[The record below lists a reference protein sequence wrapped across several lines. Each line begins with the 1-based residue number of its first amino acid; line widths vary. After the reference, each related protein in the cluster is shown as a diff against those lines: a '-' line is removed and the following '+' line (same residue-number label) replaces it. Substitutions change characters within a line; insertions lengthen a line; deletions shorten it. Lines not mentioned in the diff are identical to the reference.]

1 MNRVND
7 FLRRRGWLGLLAA
20 LAIALAYPGFAQE
33 SSATSGQKI
42 ELIRRYMEEGQ
53 GLYLAKDYEGA
64 AKRFEEGYE
73 AYPYSA
79 FLFNLGVCYQK
90 LDDIELALQKFN
102 QYLRVDPNAPDA
114 AKVEERV
121 ALLTKVVDA
130 RRLVAAALA
139 AEEARKA
146 AAEAAI
152 GAEGD
157 ADGGVAAV
165 DGDAGPVDPDA
176 AVAPPPAP
184 PIPVVVPEIPDDDS
198 DAMRSLVVIET
209 EPAGAPVRLY
219 TQAVKDPP
227 PFVIGQENPGWKR
240 ILAASS
246 PASMALPVG
255 RYHVVID
262 KFRDYNTSDTVIDIS
277 PGHVHHF
284 KANLSQGA
292 FMSFLRVSANV
303 RGAYVYLDEDKKD
316 GREWGTTPYG
326 ELVTAGKHDVII
338 ESPGFQPLKTQIDLK
353 HGEQMELDVELVR
366 VNYGIL
372 RVAADAPEVKVEID
386 GKPVGV
392 WKHGEPPLQVKV
404 PSGPHQLAIE
414 ADGRKTF
421 EGEVTV
427 PHGLVLPVKAEMIET
442 YPRGTA
448 WTESILAALFIGG
461 GVYLTIE
468 SNNLYD
474 EANADA
480 QLGYLDA
487 EDDRLNKGK
496 YFEWGAAASFTVGG
510 VLAGLATYHFLKDPY
525 PESST
530 KYGNTLE
537 FHDPKSLR
545 PGASLER
552 SPITDVQVGFGAS
565 DEGGA
570 ISVQGRF

>member
-1 MNRVND
+1 M
-7 FLRRRGWLGLLAA
+7 
-20 LAIALAYPGFAQE
+20 LAIALAYPAFAQQG
-33 SSATSGQKI
+33 AGTSGQKI

-102 QYLRVDPNAPDA
+102 KYLRVDPNAPDA
-114 AKVEERV
+114 SKVQERV
-121 ALLTKVVDA
+121 ALLQKVVEA
-130 RRLVAAALA
+130 RRLVAEARA

-146 AAEAAI
+146 AEAA
-152 GAEGD
+152 AAANPD
-157 ADGGVAAV
+157 AGV
-165 DGDAGPVDPDA
+165 DPDAGPVDPDA
-176 AVAPPPAP
+176 AVAPPPPAP
-184 PIPVVVPEIPDDDS
+184 PTAPIVIPDIPEDDS

-219 TQAVKDPP
+219 AQATKNPP
-227 PFVIGQENPGWKR
+227 PFIVGQDNPGWTR
-240 ILAASS
+240 ILAASA

-262 KFRDYNTSDTVIDIS
+262 KFRDYNTSDTVIDVS
-277 PGHVHHF
+277 AGHVHHF

-303 RGAYVYLDEDKKD
+303 RGAYIYLDEDKKD
-316 GREWGTTPYG
+316 NREWGQTPYG
-326 ELVTAGKHDVII
+326 ELVPAGKHTVYI
-338 ESPGFQPLKTQIDLK
+338 ESPGFQPLKTEIDLK

-386 GKPVGV
+386 GKPAGV

-404 PSGPHQLAIE
+404 PAGPHQLTIE
-414 ADGRKTF
+414 SDGRKTF

-427 PHGLVLPVKAEMIET
+427 PKGLVLPVKAKMIET

-448 WTESILAALFIGG
+448 WTETILAAMFIGG
-461 GVYLTIE
+461 GTYLTIAA
-468 SNNLYD
+468 NNLH
-474 EANADA
+474 EETTADSEIGN
-480 QLGYLDA
+480 LA
-487 EDDRLNKGK
+487 EDDSRLDKGK
-496 YFEWGAAASFTVGG
+496 YYEWGAAASFTVGG

-537 FHDPKSLR
+537 FHDPNSIR
-545 PGASLER
+545 PRARLER
-552 SPITDVQVGFGAS
+552 DVITDVQVGFGAS
-565 DEGGA
+565 DEGGGV
-570 ISVQGRF
+570 SVQGRF

>member
-1 MNRVND
+1 MSD
-7 FLRRRGWLGLLAA
+7 LLRRRGWLAPLAV
-20 LAIALAYPGFAQE
+20 LAIALAYPAFAEQG
-33 SSATSGQKI
+33 AGTSGPKI

-53 GLYLAKDYEGA
+53 GLYLAKDYESA

-90 LDDIELALQKFN
+90 LDNIELALQKFN
-102 QYLRVDPNAPDA
+102 KYLRVDPNAPDA
-114 AKVEERV
+114 AKVQERV
-121 ALLTKVVDA
+121 ALLSKVVEA
-130 RRLVAAALA
+130 RQLVAEALA

-146 AAEAAI
+146 AAEAA
-152 GAEGD
+152 GDAGVPVAEGD
-157 ADGGVAAV
+157 AGA
-165 DGDAGPVDPDA
+165 VDPDA
-176 AVAPPPAP
+176 AVTPPPAP
-184 PIPVVVPEIPDDDS
+184 IVVPDIPDDDS

-219 TQAVKDPP
+219 SQSTKNAS
-227 PFVIGQENPGWKR
+227 PFIVGQENPGWTR
-240 ILAASS
+240 ILAASA

-303 RGAYVYLDEDKKD
+303 RGAYIYLDEDKKD

-326 ELVTAGKHDVII
+326 ELVPAGKHVVII
-338 ESPGFQPLKTQIDLK
+338 ESPGFQPLKTEIDLK
-353 HGEQMELDVELVR
+353 HGEQMELDVDLAR

-414 ADGRKTF
+414 SDGRKTF

-427 PHGLVLPVKAEMIET
+427 PKGLVLPVKAKMIET

-448 WTESILAALFIGG
+448 WTETILAAVFIGG
-461 GVYLTIE
+461 GTYLTIAA
-468 SNNLYD
+468 NNLH
-474 EANADA
+474 EETSADNEMGI
-480 QLGYLDA
+480 LNG
-487 EDDRLNKGK
+487 DDSRISRGK
-496 YFEWGAAASFTVGG
+496 YYDWGAAASFTVGG

-537 FHDPKSLR
+537 FHDPNSLR
-545 PGASLER
+545 PRARLER
-552 SPITDVQVGFGAS
+552 SPITDVKVGFGAS
-565 DEGGA
+565 DEGGG